1 MTHPA
6 DPNIAQLEAVAERLG
21 GLLDE
26 VVLVGGTAVGLLI
39 TDSAAESARATYDV
53 DVIVE
58 AASYVEYARIEARL
72 CSLGF
77 VQPGRASDP
86 ICRWKHGEKPDE
98 LTLDLMPLDENI
110 LGFSNPWYPSA
121 FAHATPFEL
130 PSGRRLR
137 HVDAPHFLATKLEA
151 YAGRGQDDPLT
162 SHDLEDLVRVVDGRP
177 ELLDEMRASRSD
189 LRRAVGKNLAPVLAD
204 RYFVEALPGY
214 FEDAS
219 VERSKRIID
228 VLEQLVAAGD
238 RVTSTD

>member
-53 DVIVE
+53 DVIVA

-72 CSLGF
+72 RSLGF
-77 VQPGRASDP
+77 VQPGREGDP
-86 ICRWKHGEKPDE
+86 ICRWKHGKKSDE
-98 LTLDLMPLDENI
+98 LTLGLMPLDENI

-121 FAHATPFEL
+121 FAHATLFEL

-137 HVDAPHFLATKLEA
+137 HVDGPHFLATKLEA
-151 YAGRGQDDPLT
+151 YAGRGRGDPLT
-162 SHDLEDLVRVVDGRP
+162 SHDLEDLVRVIDGRP
-177 ELLDEMRASRSD
+177 ELLDEMRASSSD
-189 LRRAVGKNLAPVLAD
+189 LRRAVGEHLTPVLAD

-228 VLEQLVAAGD
+228 VLEQLVAAGFQE
-238 RVTSTD
+238 TSTG